1 MRVPCSSWA
10 SGFLRYLLGMT
21 GDHLVIRSGM
31 RCYRWPPSAPLCPK
45 LVPGSKSTLSAP
57 YPTSPFAWWR
67 TTARFHCQGEGRGF
81 ESRRPLKTPVH
92 RAFSGRRRARQSITV
107 EGEGRDSSRDDAPV
121 KPLVEA
127 GLALRHNVCSER
139 SGDQGERAG
148 AIFVPDCAHERP

>member
-81 ESRRPLKTPVH
+81 ESRRPLKSLLSGHLALGVDPG
-92 RAFSGRRRARQSITV
+92 RASPLK
-107 EGEGRDSSRDDAPV
+107 GEGGGLEPRRCPREAASGGGFRAP
-121 KPLVEA
+121 A
-127 GLALRHNVCSER
+127 
-139 SGDQGERAG
+139 
-148 AIFVPDCAHERP
+148 